1 MVLKY
6 IICIFILLL
15 IIIILYYMVVSI
27 HIKYKKCEESDLII
41 FLIITGFGLIKYKL
55 EIPYLDFFANVETLG
70 TKCKMIFKS
79 LTGGRE
85 FIGIK
90 KIETVFD
97 FIEMLKKMKINHKI
111 NSKLVNYL
119 IQKIKINNILI
130 KVSFGLEDAFKTA
143 IIYGILC
150 AILTNILALLN
161 KKVKADIEK
170 IEFTPIFNKDI
181 LEVEL
186 SCIIVLRLG
195 YIITGIKMM
204 KNIAKG
210 SVVYGTT
217 YSSINENNPRE
228 Y

>member
-1 MVLKY
+1 M
-6 IICIFILLL
+6 
-15 IIIILYYMVVSI
+15 
-27 HIKYKKCEESDLII
+27 
-41 FLIITGFGLIKYKL
+41 
-55 EIPYLDFFANVETLG
+55 
-70 TKCKMIFKS
+70 
-79 LTGGRE
+79 
-85 FIGIK
+85 
-90 KIETVFD
+90 
-97 FIEMLKKMKINHKI
+97 
-111 NSKLVNYL
+111 
-119 IQKIKINNILI
+119 
-130 KVSFGLEDAFKTA
+130 
-143 IIYGILC
+143 
-150 AILTNILALLN
+150 TNILALLN